1 MPLRDASVYGK
12 IRVMDSHVPVV
23 AVLDTPAL
31 KGVRSM
37 LRGII
42 DYTERHEP
50 WRLLFLE
57 SREGEQTFDPAK
69 LGCDAVIMCM
79 TPRSKARHVAALKV
93 PVILCEP
100 LPREGLTSIGAP
112 LADFP
117 VVRMDSRAI
126 GVMAAKYYLER
137 GYHSFA
143 YVGETLGMYWSAER
157 RDGFVAT
164 LREAGY
170 EAVVYDGPR
179 GARERRRW
187 DAERPR
193 MMRFLEALPRP
204 TAVFAAMDGRA
215 RLVIDA
221 CIEAGLR
228 VPEDIAVLG
237 VDDDQILC
245 RSCVPQ
251 LSSIRTGGYQ
261 RGMRIAELVDD
272 MMHGRTVNRMT
283 FVGEPLAVV
292 TRGSTG
298 YDAMR
303 DPILARALSFIRRNA
318 ATARCPTSAIAAA
331 AQCSRRY
338 LEKRFRTLLGVSVR
352 DLVMREKIEHAKELL
367 EKETMPI
374 GEIPAACGVNC
385 NSHLSVLFKKATGLT
400 MREWRRTHRDASD
413 A

>member
-1 MPLRDASVYGK
+1 
-12 IRVMDSHVPVV
+12 
-23 AVLDTPAL
+23 
-31 KGVRSM
+31 
-37 LRGII
+37 
-42 DYTERHEP
+42 
-50 WRLLFLE
+50 
-57 SREGEQTFDPAK
+57 
-69 LGCDAVIMCM
+69 
-79 TPRSKARHVAALKV
+79 
-93 PVILCEP
+93 
-100 LPREGLTSIGAP
+100 
-112 LADFP
+112 
-117 VVRMDSRAI
+117 
-126 GVMAAKYYLER
+126 
-137 GYHSFA
+137 
-143 YVGETLGMYWSAER
+143 
-157 RDGFVAT
+157 
-164 LREAGY
+164 
-170 EAVVYDGPR
+170 VYDGPR

-251 LSSIRTGGYQ
+251 LSSIRTGGYR
-261 RGMRIAELVDD
+261 RGVRIAELVDD
-272 MMHGRTVNRMT
+272 MMRGRAVNRMT
-283 FVGEPLAVV
+283 FVEEPLAVV

-303 DPILARALSFIRRNA
+303 DPILARALAFIRRNA

-338 LEKRFRTLLGVSVR
+338 LEKRFRTLLDVSVR

-400 MREWRRTHRDASD
+400 MREWRRTHRDAFD

>member
-1 MPLRDASVYGK
+1 
-12 IRVMDSHVPVV
+12 MDSHVPIV

-31 KGVRSM
+31 KGARST

-42 DYTERHEP
+42 DYAERHGP

-57 SREGEQTFDPAK
+57 SREGEQSFDLAK
-69 LGCDAVIMCM
+69 LGCDAVVAGRAS
-79 TPRSKARHVAALKV
+79 RSEVRHVATLKV

-100 LPREGLTSIGAP
+100 LGGLMSADTS

-117 VVRMDSRAI
+117 VVRMNSRAV

-137 GYHSFA
+137 GYRAFA
-143 YVGETLGMYWSAER
+143 YIGETLGMYWSAER

-193 MMRFLEALPRP
+193 MMRFLKSLPRP

-221 CIEAGLR
+221 CIEVGLC

-251 LSSIRTGGYQ
+251 LSSIRTGGYR
-261 RGMRIAELVDD
+261 RGVRIAELVDD
-272 MMHGRTVNRMT
+272 MMHGHAVNRMT
-283 FVGEPLAVV
+283 FVEEPLAVV

-303 DPILARALSFIRRNA
+303 DLILARALSFIRRNA

-400 MREWRRTHRDASD
+400 MREWRHAHRDASD
-413 A
+413 E